1 MPWLTTKDGRH
12 FNTDWMDEEEK
23 KKYAQIIKN
32 EVEAAERAKSI
43 SPYSIWSSS
52 HLSSYG
58 AIAKQFKDGKI
69 TKEKYNEIISGMN
82 ASALSIAGMMD
93 RNKTIVSGQLYK
105 TANGFIL
112 KDSNNEI
119 FMDDNGVVR
128 KTPKNEMQTAH
139 GAYPVQRE
147 VDAKD
152 RQIEENRRQADAL
165 NNQSAQ
171 YEKPVFNTENYK
183 STTPQMKNLVTEVYE
198 DMQKEFPIL
207 RKAVEFEFTNGGG
220 YEAIGDSVWLDG
232 RHMKAA
238 LQHGNH
244 ETYLRSTVAHELTH
258 VIQERMGKS
267 KAEEF
272 SANIL
277 NVAASSYI
285 RDNPGITKEQ
295 IFKNLKT
302 AYGLR
307 TLDCDS
313 SRRPMMER
321 MAVAVETYY
330 MGKKYPNS
338 SFKRKIDHST
348 EKEIAQFGYYVA
360 EELKHEMGR

>member
-112 KDSNNEI
+112 KDANNEI

-147 VDAKD
+147 IDAKE
-152 RQIEENRRQADAL
+152 RQINENKKQADAL
-165 NNQSAQ
+165 NNKSAQ
-171 YEKPVFNTENYK
+171 LEKPILNTDYYK
-183 STTPQMKNLVTEVYE
+183 STTPQMKQLVTEVYE
-198 DMQKEFPIL
+198 DMQKEFPDFL
-207 RKAVEFEFTNGGG
+207 GKAVEFDFYNGGG
-220 YEAIGDSVWLDG
+220 FEAIGDSVSLDG
-232 RHMKAA
+232 RYMKQV
-238 LQHGNH
+238 LQKDNK
-244 ETYLRSTVAHELTH
+244 YLEMYVRSTVAHELTH
-258 VIQERMGKS
+258 TIQQRMGKAR
-267 KAEEF
+267 AEEI
-272 SANIL
+272 STKIL
-277 NVAASSYI
+277 DTAIDRYVKE
-285 RDNPGITKEQ
+285 NPNATKKQ
-295 IFKNLKT
+295 VLKDLKK

-307 TLDCDS
+307 TLDCDT

-321 MAVAVETYY
+321 MAVAVESYY
-330 MGKKYPNS
+330 MDKKYPGNS
-338 SFKRKIDHST
+338 YTKKDIIH
-348 EKEIAQFGYYVA
+348 IGYYVA